1 MKKIYNAIRDF
12 IYIKLPWLYIRLHLL
27 RLWLQG
33 ADKYQRM
40 LEKGDFYL
48 YRGTRVVIGQP
59 VKFRIGKRYKTRYI
73 KGLYYDFGKRKVT
86 ALYSDKPV
94 KGYSEIWLKKSNSQ
108 ITE

>member
-1 MKKIYNAIRDF
+1 MKKIYTAIRH
-12 IYIKLPWLYIRLHLL
+12 YIFVNLPGLYIRLHLL
-27 RLWLQG
+27 RMWLQG
-33 ADKYQRM
+33 ADKYQRW

-73 KGLYYDFGKRKVT
+73 KGLYYDFKKRKVT

-94 KGYSEIWLKKSNSQ
+94 KGYSEIWLKKSNNR
-108 ITE
+108 ITK

>member
-1 MKKIYNAIRDF
+1 MKKIYNTIRDF

-27 RLWLQG
+27 KMWLQG
-33 ADKYQRM
+33 ADKYQLW

-59 VKFRIGKRYKTRYI
+59 VKFRIGKRYKNRYI

-86 ALYSDKPV
+86 ALYSDNPV
-94 KGYSEIWLKKSNSQ
+94 KGYSEIWLKKSNKQ
-108 ITE
+108 